1 MWRYISLKY
10 EDRFGRITKT
20 LYLSNEIEGEKMDIN
35 ERKIEF
41 IDIPRLFDIR
51 IVKGIDINHNFKTHF
66 HRTYNL
72 GIITKGKV
80 QVKVNN
86 QAYVID
92 QSELFL
98 INPNTPHA
106 FELYENGKFSYYVI
120 CLKVTMIENFI
131 GDYDNNFLQFD
142 RVKISDD
149 QLCRK
154 VKNVFE
160 IILDES
166 RLIIEKE
173 DFLIKLLEEVL
184 KLECTLIERDEIIKD
199 DKIYLVKKVKEYI
212 NNNWRQD
219 LTLDNLSKVANMSKF
234 HFSRVFKKV
243 IGLSPYDYFLQL
255 KIKKVQ
261 ILLEKSSNI
270 TDIAYETGFYD
281 QSHLNKYFNKFVG
294 ISPSEYIEYYKK
306 I

>member
-1 MWRYISLKY
+1 
-10 EDRFGRITKT
+10 
-20 LYLSNEIEGEKMDIN
+20 MDIK

-51 IVKGIDINHNFKTHF
+51 IVKGIDISHNFKTHL
-66 HRTYNL
+66 HRTYNI

-80 QVKVNN
+80 QLKVNN
-86 QAYVID
+86 QAYVIG
-92 QSELFL
+92 QGELFL
-98 INPNTPHA
+98 INPNTPHE
-106 FELYENGKFSYYVI
+106 FEIYENSKYSYCVI
-120 CLKVTMIENFI
+120 CLKSAIIENFI
-131 GDYDNNFLQFD
+131 KDYNNNFLQFGK
-142 RVKISDD
+142 VKISDD

-184 KLECTLIERDEIIKD
+184 KLECTLIEINEIIKD

-219 LTLDNLSKVANMSKF
+219 LSLDNLSKVANMSKF
-234 HFSRVFKKV
+234 HFLRVFKKV

-255 KIKKVQ
+255 K
-261 ILLEKSSNI
+261 
-270 TDIAYETGFYD
+270 
-281 QSHLNKYFNKFVG
+281 
-294 ISPSEYIEYYKK
+294 
-306 I
+306 